1 MATITGTS
9 GYDKLNDL
17 FRKADGTVVDLGT
30 NDLIYGLGGGDEIDI
45 YNGNDTVYAGTGNDT
60 IIDRGTGNDRMY
72 GEDGNDAFYV
82 GLGNDTVSG
91 GAGTDR
97 VSYIFSNQIAMV
109 DLQAGHALS
118 QGIDTLSSIENV
130 TGSYWNDTLLGSSVA
145 NTLFGYYGDDRIE
158 GRGGNDLLY
167 GQVGNDTVIGG
178 SGNDRLVG
186 DVGDDRLIGGSGIDD
201 VWGGWGN
208 DVMTGGADADVF
220 WYGSKSDIFAF
231 DTITDFQHGVDKIN
245 LAAIDARPDI
255 AGNQAFFFDS
265 SPDGATEE
273 FFDGLSDDWSGLL
286 SGEPGPWIN
295 GDRGEI
301 EYRHSG
307 GYTYV
312 YLAFGDGT
320 IDSSIRL
327 NGTVTLTASDF
338 VL

>member
-1 MATITGTS
+1 MATITGTN

-17 FRKADGTVVDLGT
+17 FRKSDGTVVDLGT
-30 NDLIYGLGGGDEIDI
+30 NDTIYGLGGGDTIDI
-45 YNGNDTVYAGTGNDT
+45 HNGNDTVYAGTGNDT
-60 IIDRGTGNDRMY
+60 IFDRGTGNDRMY
-72 GEDGNDAFYV
+72 GESGNDHFYV

-91 GAGTDR
+91 GTGTDW
-97 VSYIFSNQIAMV
+97 VSFTFSNQIALV
-109 DLQAGHALS
+109 DLQAGHAIA
-118 QGIDTLSSIENV
+118 QGVDTLVSIENV
-130 TGSYWNDTLLGSSVA
+130 TGSYWNDVMYGSSVA
-145 NTLFGYYGDDRIE
+145 NTMLGYYGDDTIN
-158 GRGGNDLLY
+158 GRLGDDLLY
-167 GQVGNDTVIGG
+167 GQAGNDTLLG
-178 SGNDRLVG
+178 SIGNDRLVG
-186 DVGDDRLIGGSGIDD
+186 DIGNDRLSGGTGNDD
-201 VWGGWGN
+201 VWGGKGN
-208 DVMTGGADADVF
+208 DVMTGGTGTDVF
-220 WYGSKSDIFAF
+220 WYGSKTDIAAF
-231 DTITDFQHGVDKIN
+231 DTITDFQHGIDKIN
-245 LAAIDARPDI
+245 LAAIDARPDV

-265 SPDGATEE
+265 SPDGSTEE

-312 YLAFGDGT
+312 YLAFGDGL